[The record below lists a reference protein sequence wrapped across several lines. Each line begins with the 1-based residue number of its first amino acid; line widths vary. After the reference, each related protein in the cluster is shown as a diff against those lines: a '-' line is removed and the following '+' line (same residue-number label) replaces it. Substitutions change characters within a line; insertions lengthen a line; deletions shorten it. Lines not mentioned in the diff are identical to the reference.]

1 MKKLLVIIVLAA
13 LAAGG
18 GFWYWRTIN
27 SDERKIARVLE
38 ACAEAAGFRQGEA
51 QVGAFLKLRKLEE
64 LLTPEV
70 DATIRINDRTYQ
82 ERLPV
87 REIIQRLAGVRKMT
101 SYLDIELSDL
111 AVTVT
116 GDAAT
121 ADASVKVESANG
133 GVDKY
138 RDSAVEEVRFTLA
151 EADGKW
157 RVTAVRAKDF
167 MER

>member
-18 GFWYWRTIN
+18 GFWYWRVVN

-38 ACAEAAGFRQGEA
+38 ACAETAGFRQGEA
-51 QVGAFLKLRKLEE
+51 QVGAFLKLRKFEE

-70 DATIRINDRTYQ
+70 DATIRINDRTYR

-87 REIIQRLAGVRKMT
+87 REIIQRLAAVRKMT

-111 AVTVT
+111 AIAVA
-116 GDAAT
+116 GDKAT
-121 ADASVKVESANG
+121 ADASVQLKTASG
-133 GVDKY
+133 GADKY
-138 RDSAVEEVRFTLA
+138 RDSAVEDVRFTLTK
-151 EADGKW
+151 ADGNW

>member
-1 MKKLLVIIVLAA
+1 MKKLLVIAVAVV

-27 SDERKIARVLE
+27 SDERKIVRVLE
-38 ACAEAAGFRQGEA
+38 ECAETVGFRQGEA

-64 LLTPEV
+64 LLTPDV
-70 DATIRINDRTYQ
+70 DVTIRIQNRTYQ
-82 ERLPV
+82 ERLP
-87 REIIQRLAGVRKMT
+87 RKEIIQRLAGTRKMT

-116 GDAAT
+116 GDSAA
-121 ADASVKVESANG
+121 ADASVKLEGAG
-133 GVDKY
+133 GADKY
-138 RDSAVEEVRFTLA
+138 RDSAVEEVCFTLVRT
-151 EADGKW
+151 DGKW
-157 RVTAVRAKDF
+157 RVGAVRAKDF

>member
-1 MKKLLVIIVLAA
+1 MKKLLVVVLLAA

-18 GFWYWRTIN
+18 GFWYWRIVN
-27 SDERKIARVLE
+27 SDERRIARVLE
-38 ACAEAAGFRQGEA
+38 ACAEVAGFRQGEA

-70 DATIRINDRTYQ
+70 DATIRINDRTYR

-87 REIIQRLAGVRKMT
+87 KEIIQRLAGVRKMT

-111 AVTVT
+111 AITVT
-116 GDAAT
+116 GDKAT
-121 ADASVKVESANG
+121 ADASVQLKTAAG

-138 RDSAVEEVRFTLA
+138 RDSAVEEVRFTLTK
-151 EADGKW
+151 ADGNW

>member
-1 MKKLLVIIVLAA
+1 MKKLVVLVLLAA

-18 GFWYWRTIN
+18 GFWYWRTVN
-27 SDERKIARVLE
+27 SDERKIVRVLE
-38 ACAEAAGFRQGEA
+38 ECAETAGFRQGEA
-51 QVGAFLKLRKLEE
+51 PAGAFLKLRKLEE

-70 DATIRINDRTYQ
+70 DATIRIQGRTYR
-82 ERLPV
+82 ERLP
-87 REIIQRLAGVRKMT
+87 RKEIIQRLAGVRKMT

-116 GDAAT
+116 GDAAA
-121 ADASVKVESANG
+121 ADASVKLESANG

-138 RDSAVEEVRFTLA
+138 RDSAVEEVRFTLTKT
-151 EADGKW
+151 DGKW
-157 RVTAVRAKDF
+157 RVAAVRAKDF

>member
-1 MKKLLVIIVLAA
+1 MKKLLVIVLAVV

-18 GFWYWRTIN
+18 GFWYWRTVN

-38 ACAEAAGFRQGEA
+38 ECAGTAAFRQGEA
-51 QVGAFLKLRKLEE
+51 PAGAFLKLRKLEE

-70 DATIRINDRTYQ
+70 DVTIRIQNRTYQ
-82 ERLPV
+82 EKLP
-87 REIIQRLAGVRKMT
+87 RKEIIRRLAAVRKMT
-101 SYLDIELSDL
+101 SYLEIELSDL

-116 GDAAT
+116 GDAAI

-151 EADGKW
+151 KSDGKW

>member
-1 MKKLLVIIVLAA
+1 MKKLLVIILLAA

-18 GFWYWRTIN
+18 GFWYWRTVN
-27 SDERKIARVLE
+27 SDERRIARVLAE
-38 ACAEAAGFRQGEA
+38 CAETAGFRQGEA
-51 QVGAFLKLRKLEE
+51 PAGAFLKLRRLEE
-64 LLTPEV
+64 LLAPEV

-87 REIIQRLAGVRKMT
+87 KEIIQRLAGVRKMT

-116 GDAAT
+116 GDAAA
-121 ADASVKVESANG
+121 ADASMQIRTSNG
-133 GVDKY
+133 VVDKY
-138 RDSAVEEVRFTLA
+138 RDSAVEEVRFTLTKT
-151 EADGKW
+151 DGKW
-157 RVTAVRAKDF
+157 RVAAVRARDF

>member
-1 MKKLLVIIVLAA
+1 MKRISVIVLAFA

-27 SDERKIARVLE
+27 SDERKIVRVLE
-38 ACAEAAGFRQGEA
+38 ECAETVGFRQGEA

-64 LLTPEV
+64 LLTPDV
-70 DATIRINDRTYQ
+70 DVTIRIQNRTYQ
-82 ERLPV
+82 EKLP
-87 REIIQRLAGVRKMT
+87 RKGIIRRLAAVRKMT

-116 GDAAT
+116 GDAAA
-121 ADASVKVESANG
+121 ADASVKVESADG

-151 EADGKW
+151 KADGKW

>member
-1 MKKLLVIIVLAA
+1 MKKLLVIVLAA
-13 LAAGG
+13 VLAAGG
-18 GFWYWRTIN
+18 GFWYWHTVN
-27 SDERKIARVLE
+27 SDERKIVRVLE
-38 ACAEAAGFRQGEA
+38 ECAEVAAFRQGEA
-51 QVGAFLKLRKLEE
+51 PAGAFLKLRKLED

-70 DATIRINDRTYQ
+70 DATIRIHRRTYQ
-82 ERLPV
+82 ERLP
-87 REIIQRLAGVRKMT
+87 RKEIIQRLAGARKMT

-116 GDAAT
+116 GDAAV
-121 ADASVKVESANG
+121 ADASVQIKTANG

-138 RDSAVEEVRFTLA
+138 SDSTVEEVRFTLA
-151 EADGKW
+151 KADGKW

>member
-1 MKKLLVIIVLAA
+1 MKKLLFIVLLAA

-18 GFWYWRTIN
+18 GFWYWRIVN

-38 ACAEAAGFRQGEA
+38 ECAETAAFRQGEA
-51 QVGAFLKLRKLEE
+51 PAGAFLKLRKLED
-64 LLTPEV
+64 LLAPEV
-70 DATIRINDRTYQ
+70 DATIRIQGRTYQ
-82 ERLPV
+82 ERLS
-87 REIIQRLAGVRKMT
+87 RKEIIQRLAGVRKMT

-116 GDAAT
+116 GDSAT
-121 ADASVKVESANG
+121 ADASVQLKTANG

-138 RDSAVEEVRFTLA
+138 RDSAVEEVRFTLIRI
-151 EADGKW
+151 DGKW
-157 RVTAVRAKDF
+157 RVTTVRAKDF

>member
-1 MKKLLVIIVLAA
+1 MKKLLVIAVAVV

-18 GFWYWRTIN
+18 FWCWRILN

-38 ACAEAAGFRQGEA
+38 ACAETAAFRQGEA
-51 QVGAFLKLRKLEE
+51 PAGAFLKLRKLEE

-70 DATIRINDRTYQ
+70 DATIRIHGRTYQ
-82 ERLPV
+82 ERLS
-87 REIIQRLAGVRKMT
+87 RKEIIQRLAGVRKLT

-116 GDAAT
+116 GDTAV
-121 ADASVKVESANG
+121 ADASVQIRTAEG

-138 RDSAVEEVRFTLA
+138 RDSAVEEVRFTLIRT
-151 EADGKW
+151 GGQW
-157 RVTAVRAKDF
+157 RVGAVRAKDF